1 MCICV
6 RVCVCDILILN
17 EQTYKRTKNN
27 VFVNTL
33 YFIYYNYL
41 AIFIIYFYFN
51 QVPVSL
57 VLLYLYPEFV
67 LWNGTMKYW
76 NMVIKFFD
84 QVIFTAIYIIT
95 VIKLKYSGQLASAES
110 SVPVLGAGVP
120 ILICNIWQQYL
131 VVSSKFVL

>member
-1 MCICV
+1 MVRMYLCIYV

-57 VLLYLYPEFV
+57 VLLYYLYPEFV

-84 QVIFTAIYIIT
+84 QVIFTAIIT
-95 VIKLKYSGQLASAES
+95 VIKLKYSGKLASPASQQAQSLPS
-110 SVPVLGAGVP
+110 SHG
-120 ILICNIWQQYL
+120 
-131 VVSSKFVL
+131 